1 MGRHISKE
9 RKQIA
14 LQMSLLNI
22 QDPMICRYTGISERS
37 LRYMRKTFRE
47 TGEVVRTLVC
57 AGRPR
62 ILDTLDANVSYCLIL
77 VLLMCDS
84 LVPRGMY

>member
-14 LQMSLLNI
+14 LQMSVLGI
-22 QDPMICRYTGISERS
+22 QDPIIRRYTGISERS
-37 LRYMRKTFRE
+37 LRYIQKTFRE
-47 TGEVVRTLVC
+47 TGKVMRTPVC

-62 ILDTLDANVSYCLIL
+62 VLDSLDANVSYWYKHSEYIA
-77 VLLMCDS
+77 
-84 LVPRGMY
+84 

>member
-14 LQMSLLNI
+14 LQMSVLGI
-22 QDPMICRYTGISERS
+22 RDPMICRYTGISERS
-37 LRYMRKTFRE
+37 LRYIRKTFRE
-47 TGEVVRTLVC
+47 TGEVVRTPVC

-62 ILDTLDANVSYCLIL
+62 VLDSLDANVSYCLIL
-77 VLLMCDS
+77 VLLICDS
-84 LVPRGMY
+84 LVPRGMH